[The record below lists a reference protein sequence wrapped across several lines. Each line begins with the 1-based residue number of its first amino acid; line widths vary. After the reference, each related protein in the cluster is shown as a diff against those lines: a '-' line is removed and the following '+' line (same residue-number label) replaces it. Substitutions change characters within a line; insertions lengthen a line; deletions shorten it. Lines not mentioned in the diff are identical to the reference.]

1 MNICFVVNK
10 NYIGQLKVAIKSLFE
25 TNDSNIDLYILE
37 NDLSNEDEEDLVR
50 FVSSY
55 KQNIHFI
62 KMSDSYF
69 TGLPKMGYDQSYTAY
84 FKIMIPYVLDN
95 LDKVLYLDCDLLVRK
110 SLKELYDRETSN
122 FISAALDIKMNKG
135 KQDHIK
141 SICGHNSSKYFNSG
155 VILFD
160 FKYKDQIVS
169 KEEMIDYILN
179 NKDIIKYHDQDILNH
194 FYIDKCDTIDILYNY
209 HTIYY
214 SFKEIFKDN
223 NIKKAYIIHYAN
235 WKPWNSNYIGKAY
248 KMYLNEYNSLKEKE
262 NLNYLK
268 KRNIF
273 SMLKLI
279 FKYIF

>member
-25 TNDSNIDLYILE
+25 TNKENINIYLLE
-37 NDLSNEDEEDLVR
+37 NDLTETDQVDLTRYVDSFGSNIVY
-50 FVSSY
+50 V
-55 KQNIHFI
+55 
-62 KMSDSYF
+62 KMSDEYF
-69 TGLPKMGYDQSYTAY
+69 KGLPRMGYDKSYTAY
-84 FKIMIPYVLDN
+84 FKIMIPYVLNN

-110 SLKELYDRETSN
+110 NLSDLYSRDTNN
-122 FISAALDIKMNKG
+122 FISASLDIKMNKN
-135 KQDHIK
+135 KKDHIK
-141 SICGHNSSKYFNSG
+141 NICGLDTKYFNSG

-160 FKYKDQIVS
+160 FKYSNDIVPQ
-169 KEEMIDYILN
+169 KEMIDYILS
-179 NKDIIKYHDQDILNH
+179 NKDVIKYHDQDILNH
-194 FYIDKCDTIDILYNY
+194 FYYDSFDEIDECYNS

-214 SFKEIFKDN
+214 SVKELFSNKRL
-223 NIKKAYIIHYAN
+223 KRAYIVHYAN

-248 KMYLNEYNSLKEKE
+248 KMYLKEYNSIKKNE

-268 KRNIF
+268 RRNIF

>member
-25 TNDSNIDLYILE
+25 TNKEKINIYLLE
-37 NDLSNEDEEDLVR
+37 NDLTETDQADLTRYVNSFGSNI
-50 FVSSY
+50 SY
-55 KQNIHFI
+55 V
-62 KMSDSYF
+62 KMSDEYF
-69 TGLPKMGYDQSYTAY
+69 TGLPKMGYDNSYTAY
-84 FKIMIPYVLDN
+84 FKIMIPYVLNN

-110 SLKELYDRETSN
+110 NLSELYSRDTNN
-122 FISAALDIKMNKG
+122 FISAALDIKMNKN
-135 KQDHIK
+135 KKDHIK
-141 SICGHNSSKYFNSG
+141 TICGLDTKYFNSG

-160 FKYKDQIVS
+160 FKYSNDIVS
-169 KEEMIDYILN
+169 KDEMMDYILS
-179 NKDIIKYHDQDILNH
+179 NKDVIKYHDQDILNH
-194 FYIDKCDTIDILYNY
+194 FYYNLFDEIDEVYNS

-214 SFKEIFKDN
+214 SVKELFSNKRL
-223 NIKKAYIIHYAN
+223 KKAYIVHYAN

-248 KMYLNEYNSLKEKE
+248 RMYLSEYNSIKKSE

-268 KRNIF
+268 RRNIF